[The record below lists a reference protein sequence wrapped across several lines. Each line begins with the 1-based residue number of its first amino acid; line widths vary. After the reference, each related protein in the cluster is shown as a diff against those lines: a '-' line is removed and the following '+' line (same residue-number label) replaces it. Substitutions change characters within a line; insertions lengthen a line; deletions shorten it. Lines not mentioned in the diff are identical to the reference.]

1 MYVFHLLCVVSLC
14 RDSRRLFNNMPS
26 LRNWVVSTATPRI
39 AREDT
44 FESEPAAFEETVFL
58 YGFDAVVG
66 TGGRIAA
73 AVAYEGR
80 QRHLIN
86 ADEQDQELSRQL
98 GDAFHGW

>member
-1 MYVFHLLCVVSLC
+1 MQGLTSP
-14 RDSRRLFNNMPS
+14 FNNMPS
-26 LRNWVVSTATPRI
+26 LRDWVIAAATPWV

-44 FESEPAAFEETVFL
+44 FEGEPPAFEEAVFL

-66 TGGRIAA
+66 TGRRIAA

-80 QRHLIN
+80 QRHLID

-98 GDAFHGW
+98 GDAFHG

>member
-1 MYVFHLLCVVSLC
+1 MQGLTSP
-14 RDSRRLFNNMPS
+14 FNNMPS
-26 LRNWVVSTATPRI
+26 LWDWIIATATPWV
-39 AREDT
+39 ARKDT
-44 FESEPAAFEETVFL
+44 FEGEPAAFEEAVFL
-58 YGFDAVVG
+58 DGFDAVVG

-80 QRHLIN
+80 QRHLID